1 MVSTAGESTND
12 IPRRQWTPCDNFRS
26 SAIELSDL
34 LLLESNTHVSRYP
47 FDLQLIDSS
56 LLHDR
61 KYLTLGKE
69 EDAGGKHPRLLIT
82 LKRDTI

>member
-1 MVSTAGESTND
+1 MVSTVGESTND
-12 IPRRQWTPCDNFRS
+12 IPHRQWTPRDNFRS

-34 LLLESNTHVSRYP
+34 LLLKLNAHVRRYP

-56 LLHDR
+56 LLHDK